1 MTRELLILRHGK
13 SEKNRDVDDYHRPLD
28 DHGKRAAQRIG
39 VWLAQQAL
47 LPELV
52 ISSPALR
59 ALGTAQKCCKVMGL
73 DAQQIQRKKPLYLAG
88 LSVLK
93 AQLASCP
100 PESRR
105 VMLVG
110 HNPGLEQLLSYLCG
124 KTKDL
129 PKKGQLLPTAAL
141 ARLAMPDDW
150 SDIPRGAASLLHLQR
165 AAKLPKRFPFPG
177 PDGSERRDRPAYYYT
192 QSAVIP
198 YRIRDGRLEILL
210 VRSSGDKHWVVP
222 KGIIDPGHSAQES
235 GLKEAWEEAGIEGEV
250 DNEPLGS
257 YRYPKWGAFCSVAV
271 YPMAVSRE
279 LPVGEWEEPERG
291 RHWVPAEMASQL
303 LKQEKLRPL
312 VETLAQRLGKVS

>member
-13 SEKNRDVDDYHRPLD
+13 SEKNRDVDDYHRSLD

-47 LPELV
+47 LPDLV
-52 ISSPALR
+52 MTSPALR
-59 ALGTAQKCCKVMGL
+59 ALGTAQTCCKVMGL
-73 DAQQIQRKKPLYLAG
+73 DAQQIQRNKPIYLAS

-93 AQLASCP
+93 EQLARCP

-110 HNPGLEQLLSYLCG
+110 HNPGLEKLLNYLCA

-129 PKKGQLLPTAAL
+129 PEKGQLLPTAAL

-150 SDIPRGAASLLHLQR
+150 SDIPRGAASLLRLQR

-177 PDGSERRDRPAYYYT
+177 PDGKERRDRPAYYYT

-210 VRSSGDKHWVVP
+210 VRSSGHKHWVVP

-235 GLKEAWEEAGIEGEV
+235 ALKEAWEEAGIEGEV

-257 YRYPKWGAFCSVAV
+257 YRYPKWGAYCSVAV

-279 LPVGEWEEPERG
+279 IPVDEWEEPERG
-291 RHWVPAEMASQL
+291 RHWVSAEMASKL
-303 LKQEKLRPL
+303 LKQEELRPL
-312 VETLAQRLGKVS
+312 VGILAQRLGTVS

>member
-1 MTRELLILRHGK
+1 MPRELLILRHGK
-13 SEKNRDVDDYHRPLD
+13 SEKNPDVDDYHRHLD
-28 DHGKRAAQRIG
+28 SHGKRAAQRIG

-47 LPELV
+47 LPDLV

-73 DAQQIQRKKPLYLAG
+73 DARQIQRKKPLYLAS

-93 AQLASCP
+93 AQLAACP
-100 PESRR
+100 PESQR

-110 HNPGLEQLLSYLCG
+110 HNPGLERLLSYLCA

-129 PKKGQLLPTAAL
+129 PNKGQLLPTAAL

-150 SDIPRGAASLLHLQR
+150 SDIPRGAASLLRLQR
-165 AAKLPKRFPFPG
+165 AAKLPRRFPFPG

-210 VRSSGDKHWVVP
+210 VRSSGDKHWVAP
-222 KGIIDPGHSAQES
+222 KGIIDPGHSPQEAA
-235 GLKEAWEEAGIEGEV
+235 LKEAWEEAGIEGEV

-257 YRYPKWGAFCSVAV
+257 YRYTKWGAHCSVAV
-271 YPMAVSRE
+271 YPMTVKRE
-279 LPVGEWEEPERG
+279 IPMDEWEEPERG
-291 RHWVPAEMASQL
+291 RHWVSAEMASKM
-303 LKQEKLRPL
+303 LKHKGLRPL
-312 VETLAQRLGKVS
+312 VEILAQRLGIVS

>member
-28 DHGKRAAQRIG
+28 DRGKRAAQRMG
-39 VWLAQQAL
+39 VWLAQQGL
-47 LPELV
+47 LPDLV
-52 ISSPALR
+52 ITSPALR

-73 DAQQIQRKKPLYLAG
+73 DAQQIQRKKPLYLAS

-93 AQLASCP
+93 AQLAACP
-100 PESRR
+100 PEAQR

-110 HNPGLEQLLSYLCG
+110 HNPGLERLLGYLCA
-124 KTKDL
+124 KPKDL
-129 PKKGQLLPTAAL
+129 PEKGQLLPTAAL

-150 SDIPRGAASLLHLQR
+150 QDIPEGAASLLRLQR
-165 AAKLPKRFPFPG
+165 AAKLPERFPFPG
-177 PDGSERRDRPAYYYT
+177 PDGSERRDRPAYYYA

-198 YRIRDGRLEILL
+198 YRIAGGRLEILL
-210 VRSSGDKHWVVP
+210 IRSSGDKHWVVP

-235 GLKEAWEEAGIEGEV
+235 ALNEAREEAGIEGEV

-279 LPVGEWEEPERG
+279 IPVEEWEEPERG
-291 RHWVPAEMASQL
+291 RHWVSAEMASKL
-303 LKQEKLRPL
+303 LKQKELRPF
-312 VETLAQRLGKVS
+312 VETLAQRLGTVS

>member
-28 DHGKRAAQRIG
+28 DRGKRAAQRIG

-47 LPELV
+47 LPDLV
-52 ISSPALR
+52 IASPALR

-73 DAQQIQRKKPLYLAG
+73 DAQQIQRKKPLYLAS

-93 AQLASCP
+93 AQLAACP
-100 PESRR
+100 PEAQR

-110 HNPGLEQLLSYLCG
+110 HNPGLEQLLSYLCA

-129 PKKGQLLPTAAL
+129 PKKGRLLPSAAL

-150 SDIPRGAASLLHLQR
+150 RDLSKGASSLLRLQH

-177 PDGSERRDRPAYYYT
+177 PDGSERRDRPAYYYI

-222 KGIIDPGHSAQES
+222 KGIVDPGHSAQES
-235 GLKEAWEEAGIEGEV
+235 ALKEAWEEAGIEGEV

-257 YRYPKWGAFCSVAV
+257 YRYPKWGASCSVAV
-271 YPMAVSRE
+271 YPMAVNRE
-279 LPVGEWEEPERG
+279 IPVAEWEEPERG
-291 RHWVPAEMASQL
+291 RHWASAETASKL
-303 LKQEKLRPL
+303 LKQKKLRPL
-312 VETLAQRLGKVS
+312 VETLAQRLGTVS